1 MEMTDTEKRYLMAEI
16 EQAVNYWRSAKG
28 GHDGLTLGRQASQLA
43 TLYGTMIFH
52 RADSVRVAD
61 LDEDT
66 AQLIAFAL
74 RPMSLTPPPYVATV
88 EQRFEDLAK
97 FYEEQPR

>member
-1 MEMTDTEKRYLMAEI
+1 MAEI
-16 EQAVNYWRSAKG
+16 EQAVNFWRSAEG
-28 GHDGLTLGRQASQLA
+28 PHDGLALGRQASQLA
-43 TLYGTMIFH
+43 TLYGTMIFQ
-52 RADSVRVAD
+52 RAESVRIAD

-74 RPMSLTPPPYVATV
+74 RPIALTPPPHVVTV

-97 FYEEQPR
+97 FYEAKPPQ